1 MIGEWEFS
9 EYLIIIGIV
18 LMILNTVAFAYR
30 VFYCKDVLVKNSGPR
45 FMASLAVF
53 AVLLILLGVSFWAA
67 SEEPLS
73 LWLARPLC
81 FGSVLVSLLLGWAFG
96 QIRTS
101 EARSMTVL
109 ETIVGVIEAGDP
121 NLEGHSLHVRNLTM
135 LLYDNLPLAQR
146 LTINTHNLQYAS
158 LLLDVGKL
166 GIPRSIINK
175 TGKLEPEEWDLVRRH
190 PELAVKILQPIKSFD
205 TVSNWIKYHHERV
218 DGTGY
223 YHLRNDQIPLASRLL
238 AVADTY
244 SAMTMERSYRATM
257 THEEAISEL
266 KQAAGTQLD
275 ADIVNIFCHIP
286 YKKIEESMNDVRRAM
301 SRYADG
307 DFRIRPRDIGQ

>member
-1 MIGEWEFS
+1 
-9 EYLIIIGIV
+9 
-18 LMILNTVAFAYR
+18 MILNTVAFAYR

-101 EARSMTVL
+101 EA
-109 ETIVGVIEAGDP
+109 
-121 NLEGHSLHVRNLTM
+121 TM

-307 DFRIRPRDIGQ
+307 DFRIRPGDIGQ